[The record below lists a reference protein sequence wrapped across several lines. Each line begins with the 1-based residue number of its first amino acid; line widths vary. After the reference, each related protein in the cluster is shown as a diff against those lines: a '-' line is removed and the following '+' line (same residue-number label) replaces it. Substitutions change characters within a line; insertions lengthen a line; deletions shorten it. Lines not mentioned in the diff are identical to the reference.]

1 MPRTDV
7 EPCVRTGLA
16 TDPARLGVVA
26 HRGDVASR
34 SLWRHADFLKLWT
47 GQTIS
52 ELGSVVT
59 RTAIP
64 LVALLVLGAGPTE
77 MALLVVAGSLA
88 ILLVGFFAGAWVDR
102 LQRRPL
108 LIGTDAIRSLLL
120 LSIPIAY
127 AAGVLRMEQLYLVTF
142 LEGCL
147 GALFHAAYPA
157 YVPSLIGVDRVV
169 DGNSKLA
176 TSSSLAEIGGP
187 GLAGA
192 LVQLV
197 SAPFAILVDA
207 VSFAVS
213 AVSLLL
219 IRTPEPARPARAT
232 TTPIRQDI
240 IEGLRLVRHHRVLF
254 PIVMRSVVA
263 HVAGS
268 FYGVL
273 YTIYLIDDLH
283 LTPFLLGVVISAGGV
298 GSLVGS
304 LFASRVIR
312 ALGLGPALIWT
323 AAGAAALGV
332 LTPLA
337 QGPLLLA
344 TLMVFI
350 PQLVGDGLQTIEGVA
365 ELSLIQGLSPDR
377 VLGRVNATLEVFSHG
392 IAYPIGA
399 LAAAGVAGVIGV
411 RGGIALGWA
420 GMAVS
425 ILFLV
430 FSPLPRIRTISD
442 GHALDG

>member
-1 MPRTDV
+1 MTD
-7 EPCVRTGLA
+7 
-16 TDPARLGVVA
+16 
-26 HRGDVASR
+26 RGDETAP

-88 ILLVGFFAGAWVDR
+88 ILLVGFLAGAWVDR
-102 LQRRPL
+102 LRRRPL
-108 LIGTDAIRSLLL
+108 LIATDALRSLLL

-127 AAGVLRMEQLYLVTF
+127 AAGALRMEQLYFVTF

-219 IRTPEPARPARAT
+219 IRTPEPARPART
-232 TTPIRQDI
+232 TETAIRQDI

-254 PIVMRSVVA
+254 PIAMRSVVA

-283 LTPFLLGVVISAGGV
+283 LSPFLLGVVVSAGGV

-312 ALGLGPALIWT
+312 ALGIGPALIWT
-323 AAGAAALGV
+323 AVGAAVLGV

-350 PQLVGDGLQTIEGVA
+350 PQLFGDGLQTIEGVA

-377 VLGRVNATLEVFSHG
+377 LLGRVNATIEVLSHG
-392 IAYPIGA
+392 VAYPIGA
-399 LAAAGVAGVIGV
+399 LTAAAVANEIGV

-430 FSPLPRIRTISD
+430 FSPLPGIRTIAD
-442 GHALDG
+442 ERAVAD